1 MTSTI
6 TSTAERIRA
15 LNDAFRRT
23 FVGGAVMITAGV
35 EAMPLEQRR
44 SLLAK
49 VRAFDVFT
57 DDNDPH
63 GEHDFGA
70 IDEGGVRCFWK
81 RSTTTIARPRWARP
95 IPLILPSRRACSP
108 SCAPTN
114 TEPGQRRSR
123 ASQGVAWAEA
133 TRSGS
138 PNQGPRNANATRMAT
153 PMRATVRPSQ
163 ST

>member
-1 MTSTI
+1 MTST
-6 TSTAERIRA
+6 TVSPAERIRA

-49 VRAFDVFT
+49 VRAFDAFT
-57 DDNDPH
+57 EDNDPH

-81 RSTTTIARPRWARP
+81 IDYYD
-95 IPLILPSRRACSP
+95 RA
-108 SCAPTN
+108 
-114 TEPGQRRSR
+114 TEF
-123 ASQGVAWAEA
+123 
-133 TRSGS
+133 GS
-138 PNQGPRNANATRMAT
+138 PDPADPAVTTRVLT
-153 PMRATVRPSQ
+153 IMRADEY
-163 ST
+163 